1 MFKMEPCFANY
12 SCSRK
17 EKEGQRL
24 SSIANVQMLKV
35 IKSSKVETKGFQT
48 QESCKKVVMD
58 IITKDSNDNP
68 RGRVPQQ
75 HESCVKKMM
84 CFAIE
89 ENKLCPNNPGIQK
102 EDNNTQ
108 QIEILK
114 NVENLKKNIKNN
126 GMKCSQVD
134 YIGRKLH
141 SNVSCN

>member
-1 MFKMEPCFANY
+1 
-12 SCSRK
+12 
-17 EKEGQRL
+17 
-24 SSIANVQMLKV
+24 MLKV

-75 HESCVKKMM
+75 HESCVKKMT
-84 CFAIE
+84 CLAIE
-89 ENKLCPNNPGIQK
+89 ENKLCPNNPCIQK

-126 GMKCSQVD
+126 GMKCSQID
-134 YIGRKLH
+134 YIGRELH